1 LADLPDKVKLKTGP
15 AGRLSKILPA
25 RESHDITTRVGSSYG
40 GNHSLQW
47 IEEPRN
53 LLVVTKRCDE
63 EVNEKLRGLVSHV
76 NQAYPSMNIV
86 IEAHNASALQD
97 QEYKNLVILPS
108 TSTSSPTSA
117 SPLSS
122 KIDLILT
129 LGGDGTILHASSL
142 FSHSPVPPVL
152 SFSMGTLGFL
162 LPWHIDS
169 MKEALR
175 DVLGGKV
182 TLLLRMRLSLSTHEG
197 DGSLVAAEGGKGGRP
212 SCEVHLMNE
221 VTLHRGSQPHMTTID
236 AYVDGEHL
244 TRAISD
250 GLIIASPTGS
260 TAYSLSA
267 GGSIVHPSV
276 QSLLLTP
283 ICPRSLSFRPLVLPS
298 DTTVQLRVSP
308 QSRSPAEITV
318 DGRTGMLKPGQYL
331 QVSMSPYPIPCV
343 NRSLPKERWENE
355 GKGKKT
361 AIPDIPT
368 GSGGSGTTDR
378 GEDDWVRDINR
389 LLRFNASF

>member
-1 LADLPDKVKLKTGP
+1 MP
-15 AGRLSKILPA
+15 LS
-25 RESHDITTRVGSSYG
+25 R
-40 GNHSLQW
+40 
-47 IEEPRN
+47 
-53 LLVVTKRCDE
+53 
-63 EVNEKLRGLVSHV
+63 SHV

-97 QEYKNLVILPS
+97 QPYKNLVILPS
-108 TSTSSPTSA
+108 TSTSSPTSN

-244 TRAISD
+244 TRAIVSIAPACITQTRAL
-250 GLIIASPTGS
+250 LIISRRALAVRRPHHSLPDRLDSLFSLRRGQHCSSLRTISPPHAHLPTLPLLPSPCPTKRHDRPTTGK
-260 TAYSLSA
+260 
-267 GGSIVHPSV
+267 PSV
-276 QSLLLTP
+276 AQP
-283 ICPRSLSFRPLVLPS
+283 
-298 DTTVQLRVSP
+298 
-308 QSRSPAEITV
+308 
-318 DGRTGMLKPGQYL
+318 GRDY
-331 QVSMSPYPIPCV
+331 
-343 NRSLPKERWENE
+343 
-355 GKGKKT
+355 
-361 AIPDIPT
+361 
-368 GSGGSGTTDR
+368 R
-378 GEDDWVRDINR
+378 GW
-389 LLRFNASF
+389 